1 MGLDFYA
8 AADRTR
14 GQPLFSLP
22 ERRLSALGPAL
33 ATFEARTGVCV
44 DPYGRTHLA
53 ATQLRLLATLV
64 EPAGDL
70 ELARFLEATAAA
82 GKGLV
87 VEGD

>member
-14 GQPLFSLP
+14 GQPLYSLP
-22 ERRLSALGPAL
+22 ERRLDALGPAL

-44 DPYGRTHLA
+44 DPYGTTRLA
-53 ATQLRLLATLV
+53 PTQLRLLATLV
-64 EPAGDL
+64 EQGDL
-70 ELARFLEATAAA
+70 ELAAFLEATAAA

-87 VEGD
+87 AEGD